1 VAIEPG
7 AGVDGFEGRGEVEAL
22 VEAAA
27 QSQQLLESITSF
39 SIPSAMTCRPSS
51 WASKIIVRAMIGC
64 SLICK
69 KSCVMCFQAREATL
83 PELYGVLVTALIALL
98 AFFVQGFA
106 GFGAALI
113 MTPLLIFV
121 HDLQTAVVAAA
132 IAQLP
137 VGAMLTYRAR
147 AAIDGSMLRL
157 LLPISVVFIFLG
169 SLVLGNWET
178 DWLRRIFGLL
188 TMLFALRI
196 LLLAGRNLSRRRW
209 PMRGGYLAGAV
220 AGFLGGLFGTSGPP
234 VVVFLENQL
243 NSAAALRA
251 TLLSYFLATN
261 VLRLFSYGS
270 AQLLTWPVILVGLV
284 MIPAAL
290 LGGYLGSL
298 LQGRVP
304 ARPFRLIVGSL
315 LLLTGLLLAL
325 R

>member
-1 VAIEPG
+1 
-7 AGVDGFEGRGEVEAL
+7 
-22 VEAAA
+22 
-27 QSQQLLESITSF
+27 
-39 SIPSAMTCRPSS
+39 M
-51 WASKIIVRAMIGC
+51 
-64 SLICK
+64 
-69 KSCVMCFQAREATL
+69 L
-83 PELYGVLVTALIALL
+83 PELLIVLLTALIAGL

-113 MTPLLIFV
+113 MTPLLMFV
-121 HDLQTAVVAAA
+121 HDLRTAVVAAA

-147 AAIDGSMLRL
+147 TAIDGRMLRL
-157 LLPISVVFIFLG
+157 LVPISIVFIVPG
-169 SLVLGNWET
+169 SLALGNWET
-178 DWLRRIFGLL
+178 DWLRRIFGGL

-196 LLLAGRNLSRRRW
+196 LVLAGRRLHRQRW

-243 NSAAALRA
+243 SSAAALRA

-270 AQLLTWPVILVGLV
+270 TRLLTGPAIQVGLV

-298 LQGRVP
+298 LQGRVA

-315 LLLTGLLLAL
+315 LLLTGLLLVL